1 LKQLVSKLKEEGKK
15 DLASALERLLDK
27 GVEEGMDY
35 TISNQETADKPGPGF
50 YNRGTLSG
58 FEEDINE
65 DVNVKDSRKIK
76 LTPTTKNQI
85 LTLVHELAEDLYKV
99 TGRTGDTLV
108 QNISPN
114 SVPSLTQG
122 GAKVTRF

>member
-1 LKQLVSKLKEEGKK
+1 
-15 DLASALERLLDK
+15 
-27 GVEEGMDY
+27 MDY

-85 LTLVHELAEDLYKV
+85 LTLVHEMAKSMKERVAYKV
-99 TGRTGDTLV
+99 DDEV
-108 QNISPN
+108 ASFDSDSAAMDFKNKNSNIQTIKK
-114 SVPSLTQG
+114 L
-122 GAKVTRF
+122 

>member
-1 LKQLVSKLKEEGKK
+1 
-15 DLASALERLLDK
+15 
-27 GVEEGMDY
+27 M
-35 TISNQETADKPGPGF
+35 
-50 YNRGTLSG
+50 SG

-99 TGRTGDTLV
+99 TSRTGETLV